1 MIWIILFS
9 SSCLNSIV
17 WHPNAIYSRSLN
29 VLATTSKKRN
39 IEESNIEV
47 HDDSGTIQSYSTPST
62 DFNYISAELEF
73 DIDTE
78 RYL

>member
-1 MIWIILFS
+1 L
-9 SSCLNSIV
+9 L

-29 VLATTSKKRN
+29 VLAITSKKRN
-39 IEESNIEV
+39 IEESNIEA
-47 HDDSGTIQSYSTPST
+47 HGDSGTIQSYPAPSN
-62 DFNYISAELEF
+62 FNYISAELEL